1 MKYEGDFR
9 FVDDTKYD
17 YKNSDISQLVRWN
30 PREPNNEKGKE
41 DCVEIRGVN
50 KLNDRRCGT
59 ILFGLCQI
67 KTITCVSET
76 VLPSCEA
83 APDVKNATLSVEYT
97 NLENDFLS
105 SEASFTYVCDDD
117 LVFVS
122 PEKSKWKCSEKINS
136 SSSTIPQC
144 LPSQLNLYSYHLIT
158 LLNV

>member
-17 YKNSDISQLVRWN
+17 YTNSDKSQLVRWN
-30 PREPNNEKGKE
+30 SDEPNNYRGVE

-50 KLNDRRCGT
+50 TLNDRNCEREV
-59 ILFGLCQI
+59 FGLCEI

-76 VLPSCEA
+76 VPTSCEA
-83 APDVKNATLSVEYT
+83 APDVDDATISVDYT